1 METICTL
8 SYTRYVDT
16 RRKCHR
22 VVKNLRPLAFQSG
35 RWQNVCRESRKS
47 FLTACVAF
55 FLLLLF
61 LSGNFFCTALFGF
74 SFFWFNNEF
83 PAVLPMGDFR
93 RFCGYHNYRIPCY
106 TQLQRVDFIHFH
118 ILNYRRP
125 CYSQL
130 QCVDFIHF
138 HTLNYRRPC
147 YSQLQHVDF
156 IHFHIPNYRLYR
168 VDFILRPGIV
178 NAEMKVPSK
187 VFSCR

>member
-1 METICTL
+1 MWL
-8 SYTRYVDT
+8 S
-16 RRKCHR
+16 
-22 VVKNLRPLAFQSG
+22 
-35 RWQNVCRESRKS
+35 
-47 FLTACVAF
+47 F
-55 FLLLLF
+55 FFFYFYL
-61 LSGNFFCTALFGF
+61 GTFFCTALLGF

-106 TQLQRVDFIHFH
+106 SQLQRIDFSHFR

-138 HTLNYRRPC
+138 HIPNHRR
-147 YSQLQHVDF
+147 QLQHVDF
-156 IHFHIPNYRLYR
+156 IHFHIPDYRRPCYSQLQCVDFIHFHIPNYRRPCYSQIHR
-168 VDFILRPGIV
+168 VDFIPRPGTA

-187 VFSCR
+187 VFSCLSPE